1 MENTTVATMT
11 KEEIAINKKVTSYVT
26 KFNKAFE
33 SCEKS
38 AWKLAQVV
46 YETVK
51 SEDFKDVFGTITNY
65 SKALNYSKSSIS
77 KMVYAY
83 ERRLLLIED
92 SEDNAKFQRSQI
104 EEMATIPMTETITFI
119 EEEEVTTEDTVK
131 EVREKVSH
139 YMNKLNGVEESVESE
154 ESEESEE
161 VEETEN
167 DIMIIKYMGEE
178 YQIVSEELLNKILDL
193 LAEG

>member
-1 MENTTVATMT
+1 MENTTVTTLT
-11 KEEIAINKKVTSYVT
+11 KKEIAINKKVASYVN
-26 KFNKAFE
+26 KFTKAFE

-51 SEDFKDVFGTITNY
+51 SEDFKEVFGTITNY
-65 SKALNYSKSSIS
+65 AKALNYSKASIS

-92 SEDNAKFQRSQI
+92 SEDNAKYQRSQI
-104 EEMATIPMTETITFI
+104 EEMATIPMNETLTFI

-131 EVREKVSH
+131 EVREKVAH
-139 YMNKLNGVEESVESE
+139 YMDKLNGVEESVESE
-154 ESEESEE
+154 ETEE
-161 VEETEN
+161 VEETDN

>member
-1 MENTTVATMT
+1 MENTTVTTLT
-11 KEEIAINKKVTSYVT
+11 KEEIAINKKVASYVT

-51 SEDFKDVFGTITNY
+51 SEDFKEVFGTITNY
-65 SKALNYSKSSIS
+65 AKTLNYSKASIS

-92 SEDNAKFQRSQI
+92 SEDNAKYQRSQI
-104 EEMATIPMTETITFI
+104 EEMATIPMSDTLAFI

-139 YMNKLNGVEESVESE
+139 YMDKLNGVEESVESE
-154 ESEESEE
+154 KSVEET
-161 VEETEN
+161 EETEN

>member
-1 MENTTVATMT
+1 MENTTVTTMT
-11 KEEIAINKKVTSYVT
+11 KEEIAISKKATSYVN
-26 KFNKAFE
+26 KFTKAFE

-51 SEDFKDVFGTITNY
+51 SEDFKEVFGTITNY
-65 SKALNYSKSSIS
+65 ANALNYSKSSIS

-83 ERRLLLIED
+83 ERRLILIEQ
-92 SEDNAKFQRSQI
+92 SEDNAKYQRSQI
-104 EEMATIPMTETITFI
+104 EEMAIIPMSDTLNFI

-139 YMNKLNGVEESVESE
+139 YMDKLNGVEENADSE
-154 ESEESEE
+154 ETGETEET
-161 VEETEN
+161 EETEN
-167 DIMIIKYMGEE
+167 DMMIVTYRGDE
-178 YQIVSEELLNKILDL
+178 YQIITEELKTKILEL
-193 LAEG
+193 LAIN